1 MIDDIFFK
9 RFTVEELTKLKA
21 YIERIKTQRESK
33 FPSEIKESDIS
44 IRCKDF
50 LLSLEI
56 DAWVQLE
63 DFSENEIKRAKNI
76 GTKIFREIS
85 KELKKRGLKLKI
97 EG

>member
-21 YIERIKTQRESK
+21 YIEKIKKQRESK

-50 LLSLEI
+50 LLGLDI
-56 DAWVQLE
+56 DSWAQLE
-63 DFSENEIKRAKNI
+63 DISENEIKRAKNI
-76 GTKIFREIS
+76 GAKIVREVN
-85 KELKKRGLKLKI
+85 KELKKRGLKLKT
-97 EG
+97 ER

>member
-33 FPSEIKESDIS
+33 FPTEIKESDVS

-50 LLSLEI
+50 LLGLEI
-56 DAWVQLE
+56 DSWAQFE
-63 DFSENEIKRAKNI
+63 DISENEIKKAKNM